1 MTAVSSRSREWR
13 SPVISTLV
21 VFIGLRMGDALS
33 LLNNIV
39 LGRWLDPV
47 EFGQA
52 NALLK
57 ALSIPAIA
65 MGVMICREAVWLTE
79 TQTRD
84 ALLRHAWRWFLVL
97 TCIGMGCGLLVV
109 VLGSVFQV
117 VFKFSHQ
124 SVCYAIAATVAVT
137 IMSPLWGSVLQGQ
150 RQFVLLGIVPS
161 LQGTVRIA
169 ATMVLIYMGFHLV
182 GAMVAPTLAMLAAM
196 VWCIYWV
203 HRAPGSALAQPPA
216 GTVSLVRP
224 PLLTMFLNDLIPLTA
239 LTILLSTDVIVV
251 NYLLPADTGG
261 YAAVSTIG
269 QITFYVPQGIVI
281 TLLPYVMRDS
291 IQGRT
296 SRWYLL
302 MSAAATGLVSGVIIW
317 LLYQWHSQI
326 MHLYNPV
333 FVRHAGYLPRYTVA
347 MGLFSIVTITT
358 NYAMARGIRRIGCYL
373 VALVPVQL
381 ILYYFSHGSLQSL
394 IDRTVMIA
402 FLALVG
408 SLVLLVVHRTPKMP
422 I

>member
-1 MTAVSSRSREWR
+1 M
-13 SPVISTLV
+13 

-57 ALSIPAIA
+57 ALSIPTIAI
-65 MGVMICREAVWLTE
+65 GVMVCREAVWLSE

-84 ALLRHAWRWFLVL
+84 ALLRRAWRWFLVL
-97 TCIGMGCGLLVV
+97 TCIGTGCGVLVV
-109 VLGSVFQV
+109 VLGSVFQTI
-117 VFKFSHQ
+117 FKFSHQ

-137 IMSPLWGSVLQGQ
+137 IMSSLWGSVLQGQ
-150 RQFVLLGIVPS
+150 RQFVQLSTVPL
-161 LQGTVRIA
+161 LQGMVRIV
-169 ATMVLIYMGFHLV
+169 ATMALIYMGFHLA
-182 GAMVAPTLAMLAAM
+182 GAMMAPTLAMLATMA
-196 VWCIYWV
+196 WCMYWV
-203 HRAPGSALAQPPA
+203 HRAPGSALAQPPV
-216 GTVSLVRP
+216 GTASLVRP
-224 PLLTMFLNDLIPLTA
+224 HLLTMFLNDLIPLTA

-261 YAAVSTIG
+261 YAAVTTIG

-281 TLLPYVMRDS
+281 ALLPYVMRDS

-296 SRWYLL
+296 SRWYFL
-302 MSAAATGLVSGVIIW
+302 MSVAATGLVSGVIIW

-333 FVRHAGYLPRYTVA
+333 FVRHAGYMPRYTVA
-347 MGLFSIVTITT
+347 MGMFSIVTITT
-358 NYAMARGIRRIGCYL
+358 NYAMARGIRRIGLYL
-373 VALVPVQL
+373 LCLVPIQ
-381 ILYYFSHGSLQSL
+381 IALYYFASGSLQSL
-394 IDRTVMIA
+394 IDRTVMVA
-402 FLALVG
+402 FLALAG
-408 SLVLLVVHRTPKMP
+408 SLVLLVPHRPQTAPVAD
-422 I
+422 ISQNT